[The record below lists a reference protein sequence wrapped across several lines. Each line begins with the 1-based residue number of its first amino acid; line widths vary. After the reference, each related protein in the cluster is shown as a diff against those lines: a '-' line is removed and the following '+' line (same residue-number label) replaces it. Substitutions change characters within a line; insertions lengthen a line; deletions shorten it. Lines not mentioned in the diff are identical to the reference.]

1 MLVYMSEQDLEFTRE
16 ILRKVRQIE
25 IRSNRLVAELFAG
38 SYHSAFKGQGID
50 FEEVREYQPGDEV
63 RTIDWNVTAKEGT
76 PFVKQ
81 YKEER
86 ELTILLAVDI
96 SKSTR
101 YGSDTQ
107 SKREKLAELA
117 ALIAFSACR
126 NGDKVGLLL
135 FTDETELYLPPTK
148 GHKHVLR
155 ILREIL
161 FRPTLGK
168 STDLNNAVRVL
179 NQVTRR
185 RAVVFLL
192 SDFILNQAF
201 DDEEGLGLEA
211 LLHQLSYTRLKHD
224 LICVRVFDERETELP
239 NIGLINLKDSESGQ
253 MITLDTANSNTRKQY
268 SETYLKKSKL
278 LSQKLKRRGIDE
290 FVISTEGDFAKDLFS
305 FFKRRGKRRFG

>member
-1 MLVYMSEQDLEFTRE
+1 MSDHDAEDTRE

-63 RTIDWNVTAKEGT
+63 RTIDWNVTAREGF

-86 ELTILLAVDI
+86 ELTIVLAVDI
-96 SKSTR
+96 SKSTQ
-101 YGSDTQ
+101 YGSSLE

-117 ALIAFSACR
+117 ALVAFSACR

-135 FTDETELYLPPTK
+135 FSDQTELYLPPAK
-148 GHKHVLR
+148 GHKHALR
-155 ILREIL
+155 ILRELL
-161 FRPTLGK
+161 FRPTQGK
-168 STDLNNAVRVL
+168 RTDLNRAVQEL

-185 RAVVFLL
+185 RAVIFLL
-192 SDFILNQAF
+192 SDFIVDQVFSN
-201 DDEEGLGLEA
+201 EEGSAHEVLY
-211 LLHQLSYTRLKHD
+211 HQLSYTRLKHD
-224 LICVRVFDERETELP
+224 LICVRVFDPRETELP
-239 NIGLINLKDSESGQ
+239 DVGLIDLKDLETDQ
-253 MITLDTANSNTRKQY
+253 TITLDTSDSNTRKRY
-268 SETYLKKSKL
+268 AEIYRKKSEII
-278 LSQKLKRRGIDE
+278 SQKLKKRGIDE
-290 FVISTEGDFAKDLFS
+290 FILSTQGDYSKDLFS

>member
-1 MLVYMSEQDLEFTRE
+1 MSEQDLEFTRE

-211 LLHQLSYTRLKHD
+211 LLHQLSYTRLNHD

-239 NIGLINLKDSESGQ
+239 NIGLITLKDSESGQ
-253 MITLDTANSNTRKQY
+253 MITLDTANPNTRKQY

>member
-1 MLVYMSEQDLEFTRE
+1 MSEQDLEFTRE

-101 YGSDTQ
+101 YGSDTH

-239 NIGLINLKDSESGQ
+239 NIGLITLKDSESGQ
-253 MITLDTANSNTRKQY
+253 MITLDTANPNTRKQY

>member
-1 MLVYMSEQDLEFTRE
+1 MSEQDLEFTRE

-25 IRSNRLVAELFAG
+25 IRSNRLAAELFAG

-253 MITLDTANSNTRKQY
+253 MITLDTANPNTRKQY

>member
-1 MLVYMSEQDLEFTRE
+1 MSDHDAEYTRE

-63 RTIDWNVTAKEGT
+63 RTIDWNVTAREGF

-86 ELTILLAVDI
+86 ELTIVLAVDI
-96 SKSTR
+96 SKSTQ
-101 YGSDTQ
+101 YGSSFE

-117 ALIAFSACR
+117 ALVAFSACR

-135 FTDETELYLPPTK
+135 FSDQTELYLPPAK
-148 GHKHVLR
+148 GHKHALR
-155 ILREIL
+155 ILRELL
-161 FRPTLGK
+161 FRPTQGK
-168 STDLNNAVRVL
+168 RTDLNRAVQEL

-185 RAVVFLL
+185 RAVIFLL
-192 SDFILNQAF
+192 SDFIVDQVFSN
-201 DDEEGLGLEA
+201 EEGSAHEVLY
-211 LLHQLSYTRLKHD
+211 HQLSYTRLKHD
-224 LICVRVFDERETELP
+224 LICVRVFDPRETELP
-239 NIGLINLKDSESGQ
+239 DVGLIDLKDLETGQ
-253 MITLDTANSNTRKQY
+253 TITLDTSDSNTRKRY
-268 SETYLKKSKL
+268 AENHRKKSEII
-278 LSQKLKRRGIDE
+278 SQKLKKRGIDE
-290 FVISTEGDFAKDLFS
+290 FIISTQGDYSKDLFS

>member
-1 MLVYMSEQDLEFTRE
+1 MSEQDLEFTRE

-239 NIGLINLKDSESGQ
+239 NIGLITLKDSESGQ
-253 MITLDTANSNTRKQY
+253 MITLDTANPNTRKQY

>member
-1 MLVYMSEQDLEFTRE
+1 MSEQDLEFTRE

-201 DDEEGLGLEA
+201 DDEEGLSLEA

-224 LICVRVFDERETELP
+224 LICVRVFDEREAELP

-253 MITLDTANSNTRKQY
+253 MITLDTANPNTRKQY

>member
-1 MLVYMSEQDLEFTRE
+1 M
-16 ILRKVRQIE
+16 
-25 IRSNRLVAELFAG
+25 
-38 SYHSAFKGQGID
+38 
-50 FEEVREYQPGDEV
+50 
-63 RTIDWNVTAKEGT
+63 
-76 PFVKQ
+76 
-81 YKEER
+81 
-86 ELTILLAVDI
+86 
-96 SKSTR
+96 
-101 YGSDTQ
+101 
-107 SKREKLAELA
+107 
-117 ALIAFSACR
+117 
-126 NGDKVGLLL
+126 
-135 FTDETELYLPPTK
+135 
-148 GHKHVLR
+148 R

-201 DDEEGLGLEA
+201 DDEEGLSLEA

-239 NIGLINLKDSESGQ
+239 NIGLITLKDSESGQ
-253 MITLDTANSNTRKQY
+253 MITLDTANPNTRKQY

>member
-1 MLVYMSEQDLEFTRE
+1 MSDHDAEYTRE

-63 RTIDWNVTAKEGT
+63 RTIDWNVTAREGF

-86 ELTILLAVDI
+86 ELTIVLAVDI
-96 SKSTR
+96 SKSTL
-101 YGSDTQ
+101 YGSSFE

-117 ALIAFSACR
+117 ALVAFSACR

-135 FTDETELYLPPTK
+135 FSDQTELYLPPTK
-148 GHKHVLR
+148 GYKHALR
-155 ILREIL
+155 ILREVL
-161 FRPTLGK
+161 FRPTQGK
-168 STDLNNAVRVL
+168 HTDLNRAVQEL

-185 RAVVFLL
+185 RAVIFLL
-192 SDFILNQAF
+192 SDFIVDQVFSN
-201 DDEEGLGLEA
+201 EEGSAHEVLY
-211 LLHQLSYTRLKHD
+211 HQLSYTRLKHD
-224 LICVRVFDERETELP
+224 LICVRVFDPRETELP
-239 NIGLINLKDSESGQ
+239 DVGLIDLKDLETGQ
-253 MITLDTANSNTRKQY
+253 TITLDTSDSNTLKRY
-268 SETYLKKSKL
+268 EEIYRKKSEII
-278 LSQKLKRRGIDE
+278 SQKLKKRGIDE
-290 FVISTEGDFAKDLFS
+290 FIISTQGDYSKDLFS